1 MYRNFKTGEEVE
13 EDEAYAY
20 AMKEVRKS
28 PELKRE
34 YKAAVAF
41 WFFSGGA
48 WMKEDNNEDL

>member
-13 EDEAYAY
+13 EGEAYSY

-28 PELKRE
+28 PELRRE

-48 WMKEDNNEDL
+48 WMKEDNNES